1 MRLRPATPAD
11 FPVLAEIVATGY
23 RDAFGTIL
31 SQTALAERTAAHF
44 ARRFASETVP
54 PVLAED
60 ETGRPIGFHL
70 THGGTLHMLFV
81 DTQLQSRGAGAALL
95 ADAERRGAVRLE
107 CFRDNR
113 AARAF
118 YEKRGWVHARDY
130 TREFVGDVYAFVEY
144 VKPAN

>member
-11 FPVLAEIVATGY
+11 FPALAEIVATGY

-31 SQTALAERTAAHF
+31 SQAALAERTAAHF

-60 ETGRPIGFHL
+60 EKGPPLGFHL
-70 THGGTLHMLFV
+70 TYGGTLHMLFV
-81 DTQLQSRGAGAALL
+81 DTQVQSRGAGAALL

-113 AARAF
+113 AARQF